1 MLQINPEQRSSAEQL
16 LKDAW
21 FTKQENIEDYKCV
34 KKVLKGL
41 RNFHT
46 HNYLESLIFFYTT
59 SSMMSQEEKREIY
72 NVFSEL
78 DEDNDGKLSKEELIR
93 GFEKS
98 GRTRER
104 SESLVEKIL
113 KELNLNEKEGINY
126 D

>member
-1 MLQINPEQRSSAEQL
+1 
-16 LKDAW
+16 
-21 FTKQENIEDYKCV
+21 
-34 KKVLKGL
+34 
-41 RNFHT
+41 
-46 HNYLESLIFFYTT
+46 
-59 SSMMSQEEKREIY
+59 MSQEEKREIY